1 MRNKILITIGFLM
14 LALTVSAGAATREE
28 CASAV
33 VISSG
38 IDTSD
43 VNENI
48 LDSYTDGHDL
58 PDDWSK
64 KKICA
69 AIQNNIL
76 LGYED
81 NTLRL
86 NEEVTRA
93 EFACMIYRAK
103 DFYNT
108 PPIKPVTYNGVY
120 ADISDWNKNAIYYC
134 MENGFLMGYG
144 DRFGTDDTITSE
156 QIDTVIN
163 RVKLGLSTKEKY
175 LLYEVCGSSP
185 IPVSQ
190 FLYSAYDDELT
201 NTELP
206 QIPTFET
213 VDTSHQTPDIV
224 AYRLRNLLDLQGNMD
239 YERFKN
245 ERYKEYVLQNFEPD
259 RRTYPSALVY
269 IKEGDSVTTIEN
281 LIADAEA
288 RHIKR
293 DSIFAFSPVNST
305 SSGYL
310 GAFTRWR
317 SAGYEYYCYLSIDG
331 DTPHGEKIG
340 VWYKRKIVV
349 DYWRHH
355 TPSSPQYGEL
365 KCNYGTPEEL
375 SYREDVPLKK
385 N

>member
-1 MRNKILITIGFLM
+1 MQNKIIITIGFLM
-14 LALTVSAGAATREE
+14 LALTISAGAATREE

-38 IDTSD
+38 IDTND
-43 VNENI
+43 VNDNI

-58 PDDWSK
+58 PDGWRK

-144 DRFGTDDTITSE
+144 DRFGADDTITSE

-293 DSIFAFSPVNST
+293 DSIFVFSPVNSVA
-305 SSGYL
+305 SAMFGGWSRKRG
-310 GAFTRWR
+310 
-317 SAGYEYYCYLSIDG
+317 AGYEYYCYLSIDG

-349 DYWRHH
+349 DYCQYISAS
-355 TPSSPQYGEL
+355 TKYGEMY
-365 KCNYGTPEEL
+365 CHYNAPEEL